1 MADFKAI
8 GRGLQVYLAGE
19 STITTLIETFAS
31 EPAIFTYP
39 APPGSTPPYI
49 CLFNISTLP
58 DDTHSSRGEKALYQI
73 NVWSTRLSI
82 AEDII
87 SAIDNA
93 LHQQTFIVTGYD
105 MLYAQRVRGPSLLP
119 LEAGEELTGLSADYE
134 LTVQE

>member
-8 GRGLQVYLAGE
+8 ERGLQVYLASE
-19 STITTLIETFAS
+19 VTITSLIETYDS
-31 EPAIFTYP
+31 KPAIFTYP
-39 APPGSTPPYI
+39 APPGCTPPYI
-49 CLFNISTLP
+49 CLFNIGTFP

-73 NVWSTRLSI
+73 NVWSNRLSV
-82 AEDII
+82 AEDVY

-93 LHQQTFIVTGYD
+93 LHQQTFIISGYN
-105 MLYAQRVRGPSLLP
+105 MLYTKRVRGISLLP

>member
-8 GRGLQVYLAGE
+8 ERGLQGYLASE
-19 STITTLIETFAS
+19 ITITSLIETFDS
-31 EPAIFTYP
+31 KPAIFTYP
-39 APPGSTPPYI
+39 APPGATAPYI
-49 CLFNISTLP
+49 CLFNIVTIT
-58 DDTHSSRGEKALYQI
+58 DDTHSSRGERVLYQI
-73 NVWSTRLSI
+73 NVWSSRLSV

-93 LHQQTFIVTGYD
+93 LHQQTFIVTGYT
-105 MLYAQRVRGPSLLP
+105 MLYAKRVRGPTLLP